1 MRQHSRLWLIFLVIA
16 LLAAG
21 CRQRTPTP
29 VSTPTE
35 TVATEAPTATP
46 EPTPVN
52 PTAAVSPA
60 SGPSGA
66 EVQVVASGFP
76 PETEIDL
83 GVGPQGEMYELV
95 INAQT
100 DAQGNLTQKL
110 AIPASAEPGE
120 SWVIVAM
127 TEDGALQAESNV
139 FEVVALPY
147 EPEVRISPTS
157 GQPATQIDVV
167 VAGFPPDAIVDI
179 GVGRENSEYDVVD
192 TIQVGNDG
200 GVMTKARIPTFA
212 EIDERWVVVVTT
224 QDQSV
229 EAVSNVF
236 QVTEAQ
242 YEGAV
247 AISLNS
253 GPPGTRL
260 SVIAEGFPSN
270 TIVEIGVG
278 RVDSE
283 YDVIAT
289 AETDAD
295 GRAETQI
302 TMPAFVEPGDPY
314 VIVVADESR
323 PIKAVSDVFDVTTG
337 PTPTPS
343 GEDGKWE
350 DDLFT
355 RTNIYLVAVGDEGES
370 GEEIGCGDSL
380 IPVEVEIEPTIAPM
394 TAALEKLLAI
404 DTREYGQSG
413 LYSALYRSDLTVEG
427 IDIEDREAIINL
439 SGELVAGGVCDTPR
453 IQAQLR
459 QTALQYSTVDEVSI
473 FINGEPL
480 DDLLSE
486 QG

>member
-1 MRQHSRLWLIFLVIA
+1 
-16 LLAAG
+16 
-21 CRQRTPTP
+21 
-29 VSTPTE
+29 
-35 TVATEAPTATP
+35 
-46 EPTPVN
+46 
-52 PTAAVSPA
+52 
-60 SGPSGA
+60 
-66 EVQVVASGFP
+66 
-76 PETEIDL
+76 
-83 GVGPQGEMYELV
+83 
-95 INAQT
+95 
-100 DAQGNLTQKL
+100 
-110 AIPASAEPGE
+110 
-120 SWVIVAM
+120 M
-127 TEDGALQAESNV
+127 TKDGALKADSNV
-139 FEVVALPY
+139 FEVVALQY

-157 GQPATQIDVV
+157 GAPGTQVDVAV
-167 VAGFPPDAIVDI
+167 EGFPPDAIVEI
-179 GVGRENSEYDVVD
+179 GVGRENSEYDVVE
-192 TIQVGNDG
+192 TLQVGNDG
-200 GVMTKARIPTFA
+200 ALMTQAPIPGFA

-229 EAVSNVF
+229 EAISNVF
-236 QVTEAQ
+236 EVTLAQ
-242 YEGAV
+242 YEGSV
-247 AISLNS
+247 AISPNS

-260 SVIAEGFPSN
+260 SVIAEGFPPN
-270 TIVEIGVG
+270 TTVGIGVG

-302 TMPAFVEPGDPY
+302 TMPSFVEPEDAW
-314 VIVVADESR
+314 VIVVEGENR
-323 PIKAVSDVFDVTTG
+323 PVKAVSEVFDVTTG

-343 GEDGKWE
+343 GDEDEGE
-350 DDLFT
+350 GDLFT
-355 RTNIYLVAVGDEGES
+355 RTNIYLVAVGDEGEN

-394 TAALEKLLAI
+394 TAALEELLAI

-427 IDIEDREAIINL
+427 IDIEDREAIIHL
-439 SGELVAGGVCDTPR
+439 SGELVAGGACDTPR

-480 DDLLSE
+480 DEVLSQ